1 MLMRERIISTIEKY
15 GLIRHGDKVLIAVS
29 GGADSVFLLWTLK
42 NLQKKYSLDLHI
54 AHLNHGLRKKADKE
68 TEFVK
73 SLARNY
79 KIPITT
85 GKIDIKAYAKKNKL
99 TLEEAGR
106 EARYAF
112 LKKVVSKIG
121 ATKIAT
127 GHTMTDEVE
136 TFFMRLTRGTGRKGL
151 SLIPPI
157 RDNIIRPLIEIEH
170 GEIIS
175 FLKKEEIKYETD
187 YSNYNCKYTR
197 NFVRHNIVKH
207 LSPTF
212 GKKIIQF
219 REIMEREEKV
229 LEKLTEESLDKMVI
243 KKNGTM
249 LHGIKLNLTAF
260 LNEDVAI
267 KRRIIRKLTEK
278 LSSTVPNFEET
289 ENIISYITKAKP
301 GNVFISHDI
310 QITKSCASIN
320 FVNKKTSLHLMESVS
335 GGARSNLSEMILP
348 IPGEIKVGKYK
359 ICTKM
364 KEHNSHNAKSGGK
377 CKQLTFDDKHKVYF
391 DFDKLNLPLFIRAR
405 EAGDKFLG
413 AGYSKSLKKVF
424 IDDRI
429 PAEERME
436 IPLLIDK
443 LGILWIIGKRRA
455 YRAFIENNTRK
466 ILEVTQQS
474 WVRSSNSKRGLR
486 VSKGKGNG

>member
-1 MLMRERIISTIEKY
+1 MISTIEKY
-15 GLIRHGDKVLIAVS
+15 GLINHGDKVLIAVS
-29 GGADSVFLLWTLK
+29 GGADSVFLLWALK

-54 AHLNHGLRKKADKE
+54 AHLNHGLRKKADRE

-85 GKIDIKAYAKKNKL
+85 GKIDIKAYARKNKL

-112 LKKVVSKIG
+112 LDKIVSKIG

-136 TFFMRLTRGTGRKGL
+136 TFFMRLARGTGRKGL

-157 RDNIIRPLIEIEH
+157 RDNIIRPIIEIEH
-170 GEIIS
+170 SEIIS
-175 FLKKEEIKYETD
+175 FLKKEKIKYETD

-197 NFVRHNIVKH
+197 NFVRHKIVKQ
-207 LSPTF
+207 LAPSF
-212 GKKIIQF
+212 GKKIMQL
-219 REIMEREEKV
+219 REIMEQEEKL
-229 LEKLTEESLDKMVI
+229 LEELTEKSLNKLVI
-243 KKNGTM
+243 EKNDTM
-249 LHGIKLNLTAF
+249 SLNLTAF
-260 LNEDVAI
+260 LNEDMAI
-267 KRRIIRKLTEK
+267 QRRIIRKLAEQ
-278 LSSTVPNFEET
+278 LNSVVPNFEET
-289 ENIISYITKAKP
+289 ENIINYIAKAKS
-301 GNVFISHDI
+301 GNVFTSHSL
-310 QITKSCASIN
+310 QITKSYTSIN
-320 FVNKKTSLHLMESVS
+320 FVNKKAFPYLQRAE
-335 GGARSNLSEMILP
+335 APINELSEMILP

-359 ICTKM
+359 ICTKV
-364 KEHNSHNAKSGGK
+364 KKHTLPSNYLVKDGKS
-377 CKQLTFDDKHKVYF
+377 QASLIFDDRHKEYF
-391 DFDKLNLPLFIRAR
+391 DFDKLNLPLFIRAKKT
-405 EAGDKFLG
+405 GDKFLG

-443 LGILWIIGKRRA
+443 LGILWIVGKRRA

-466 ILEVTQQS
+466 ILEVK
-474 WVRSSNSKRGLR
+474 VKAMNE
-486 VSKGKGNG
+486 NE